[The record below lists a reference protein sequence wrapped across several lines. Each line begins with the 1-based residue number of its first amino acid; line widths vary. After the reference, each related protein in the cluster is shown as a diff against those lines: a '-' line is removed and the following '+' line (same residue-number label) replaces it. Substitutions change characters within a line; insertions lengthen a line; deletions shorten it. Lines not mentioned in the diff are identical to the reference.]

1 MLGSSDF
8 EFAKKR
14 HKRPD
19 TYSCYPIAL
28 LVVNIV
34 VRTRFQSVSH
44 IAYNKYFCHVYWN
57 NFDSGAAQRL
67 PTHVRFYVLP
77 TPKFEYS
84 NAWRLSSTQGTVHSM
99 FCTRLLLHIRDVF
112 QSPRN
117 SARSSALSSG
127 LPSVSASIPSFEMRE
142 ITSSMQGSRGR
153 IWTYASRWY
162 EITHTHEE
170 W

>member
-8 EFAKKR
+8 EFPKRR

-19 TYSCYPIAL
+19 TQSYYPTAL
-28 LVVNIV
+28 LIVNIV
-34 VRTRFQSVSH
+34 IRTRFQSVSNV
-44 IAYNKYFCHVYWN
+44 AYKKYPFVMYTETISVQEQLSDFLLMFVLMCCLLQN
-57 NFDSGAAQRL
+57 SDTQAL
-67 PTHVRFYVLP
+67 DRF
-77 TPKFEYS
+77 
-84 NAWRLSSTQGTVHSM
+84 SSTQGTVHSM

-153 IWTYASRWY
+153 IWTYASR
-162 EITHTHEE
+162 
-170 W
+170 